1 MKTVIQYIKDK
12 LYPRYNTI
20 NIPIMFYINK
30 KGNRIL
36 DVECM
41 TQHFEDRIDD
51 VIMDI
56 MKNGNNKLFK
66 TGEQ

>member
-12 LYPRYNTI
+12 FYPKYDTI
-20 NIPIMFYINK
+20 NIPIMFYTNN
-30 KGNRIL
+30 KGNRML
-36 DVECM
+36 DVDCM
-41 TQHFEDRIDD
+41 TQHFEDRVDD
-51 VIMDI
+51 IIMDI

>member
-12 LYPRYNTI
+12 FYPKYDTI
-20 NIPIMFYINK
+20 NIPIMFYTNN
-30 KGNRIL
+30 KGNRML
-36 DVECM
+36 DVDCM
-41 TQHFEDRIDD
+41 TQHFEDRVDD
-51 VIMDI
+51 IIIDI